1 MSGLVEAE
9 GMRVMRLPNKAM
21 DLSGSA
27 ALRRQVMAGVRQPR
41 ETQDQRR
48 GDNEEV
54 L

>member
-27 ALRRQVMAGVRQPR
+27 ALRRQVMAGVRR
-41 ETQDQRR
+41 IV
-48 GDNEEV
+48 EE
-54 L
+54 